1 MSTAGPWDENE
12 LFELQKSI
20 CDELV
25 VARRELALVEQS
37 ALRTRYETF
46 RHLNDGAHNI
56 TTIREAMSDAAS
68 GFEIEA
74 IGCKADVDGLNDQL
88 RWVEKRIDWQMAAYD
103 VGSGRDG
110 E

>member
-1 MSTAGPWDENE
+1 MSTAGPWDTDE
-12 LFELQKSI
+12 LFELQKGL

-25 VARRELALVEQS
+25 NARRELALVEQS

-68 GFEIEA
+68 GFEVEA
-74 IGCKADVDGLNDQL
+74 IGCKADVDGLTDQL
-88 RWVEKRIDWQMAAYD
+88 RWVESRIAWNLKYGES
-103 VGSGRDG
+103 VGDG
-110 E
+110 DE